1 MSSLHTTAAL
11 GPDLPAGWAAAAS
24 MAVQATGSPSGT
36 LMFATVADECVP
48 SPVPLHSIYIG
59 YEGQDVHLLLVRSIA
74 KETVESV
81 VLPFGLHCTI
91 GGQDVHIYF
100 LSVPLPKKLYNQ
112 PYYIR
117 FALYNRRAGC
127 TSTSSVP
134 LPKKLYNQPY
144 YHSVCIVQ

>member
-1 MSSLHTTAAL
+1 MNSLHTTAAL

-74 KETVESV
+74 KETVQST
-81 VLPFGLHCTI
+81 VLPFGLHCTS
-91 GGQDVHIYF
+91 GGQDI
-100 LSVPLPKKLYNQ
+100 
-112 PYYIR
+112 
-117 FALYNRRAGC
+117 
-127 TSTSSVP
+127 STSSVP
-134 LPKKLYNQPY
+134 SPKKLYNQPY

>member
-1 MSSLHTTAAL
+1 MNSLHTTAAL

-74 KETVESV
+74 KETVQSA

-91 GGQDVHIYF
+91 EGKTNGR
-100 LSVPLPKKLYNQ
+100 LGCMSSETAKSVGLLLLPRESRSNLT
-112 PYYIR
+112 
-117 FALYNRRAGC
+117 RAC
-127 TSTSSVP
+127 
-134 LPKKLYNQPY
+134 L
-144 YHSVCIVQ
+144 